1 MSNITYMTYRLSG
14 IFSGYCGLTFL
25 IYYIKQDCQYY
36 SDLRTHYIY
45 VLKMLI

>member
-14 IFSGYCGLTFL
+14 IFSGYCGLTL
-25 IYYIKQDCQYY
+25 IYYTKQDCHYY
-36 SDLRTHYIY
+36 CDLRTHYIY